1 MVAKMRYAVKM
12 AGNACLLRDTA
23 VTGDTADGRQ
33 GGGTMQCI
41 VGWVETAN
49 A

>member
-1 MVAKMRYAVKM
+1 MVADTGYAVKT
-12 AGNACLLRDTA
+12 AGGARLLRDTT